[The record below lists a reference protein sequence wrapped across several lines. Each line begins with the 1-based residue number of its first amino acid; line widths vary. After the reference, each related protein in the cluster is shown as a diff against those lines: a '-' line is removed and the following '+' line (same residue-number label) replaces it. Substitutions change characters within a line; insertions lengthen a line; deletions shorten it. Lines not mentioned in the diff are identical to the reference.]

1 MKLGELF
8 VDLGV
13 NSGNAL
19 NSLTN
24 FSIKFLAIK
33 NAASQFADSLDALF
47 GDTARFG
54 QQLVKNNYITG
65 LSVEWMQ
72 KMKYRAEQAGSSLE
86 DVLTTMKN
94 LQKANADILMGQ
106 GNIAPF
112 QKLNIDMSRLRQPA
126 ELLDDI
132 MSKIMRL
139 EPAFRQ
145 AMLSE
150 LGISEN
156 ILHMYTQRTAEIDKQ
171 LLLTREEAEELN
183 LLNRD
188 WVRLQ
193 QTFSAGWDK
202 FLGGVADEL
211 RLIIGLF
218 QKLTE
223 TVFGGIGNVW
233 DDSVEGV
240 KSFFGRINEL
250 FTKDNMTKIN
260 PDADLYDFNNM
271 GVSTGASVVYNDNS
285 QTTINTS
292 DGPREYERITN
303 NKIDKN
309 RSEIGNLELFSRRG
323 GY

>member
-1 MKLGELF
+1 
-8 VDLGV
+8 
-13 NSGNAL
+13 
-19 NSLTN
+19 
-24 FSIKFLAIK
+24 
-33 NAASQFADSLDALF
+33 
-47 GDTARFG
+47 
-54 QQLVKNNYITG
+54 
-65 LSVEWMQ
+65 
-72 KMKYRAEQAGSSLE
+72 
-86 DVLTTMKN
+86 
-94 LQKANADILMGQ
+94 
-106 GNIAPF
+106 
-112 QKLNIDMSRLRQPA
+112 MSRLRQPA

-202 FLGGVADEL
+202 VLGGVADEL

-292 DGPREYERITN
+292 DGAGQYEKIA
-303 NKIDKN
+303 NKKVDKTK
-309 RSEIGNLELFSRRG
+309 SEIGNLELFSRRG

>member
-33 NAASQFADSLDALF
+33 NAASQFADSLDVLF

-86 DVLTTMKN
+86 DVLATMKS

-156 ILHMYTQRTAEIDKQ
+156 ILHMYNQRTNEINKQ

-188 WVRLQ
+188 WVRLK

-202 FLGGVADEL
+202 VLGGVADEL
-211 RLIIGLF
+211 RVIIGLF
-218 QKLTE
+218 QVLTE
-223 TVFGGIGNVW
+223 AVFGGIGNVW

-292 DGPREYERITN
+292 DGAGQYEKIA
-303 NKIDKN
+303 NKKVDKTK
-309 RSEIGNLELFSRRG
+309 SEIGNLELFSRRG